1 MRLAIPAQI
10 KTNLHDISRVILVV
24 VNPVM
29 PITAELNFT
38 HILNFD
44 WVELHDRVF
53 ESASCIKFAV
63 QYTNEA
69 VENIVFSNKWEAIH
83 ASQYPNGSHLCVRN
97 QTSKL
102 FENSLE
108 GRLACLDEVDSR
120 ILEVY
125 RQDDE
130 DYGLKN
136 LIYYTVFFDNGY
148 VELLNKSIMSV
159 LENSSASFDILLIT
173 DRATKKKIEKQPFTK
188 YIKPKYLLVA
198 APADGIK
205 ASQNKLR
212 VFDYDRI
219 KRYGKI
225 LFLDCDVICLKDV
238 DKIFKQDIHTDR
250 LYTARNL
257 DLTMRHHSTFPHG
270 FDFLG
275 EEHIAAMSEL
285 GQLPFNA
292 GQFLFRASRKMR
304 QHFNNVNWFMSNWSG
319 EYFFEQSFMNYYFC
333 KAGLTDDT
341 VLQKYV
347 SVICTTDEVEGQTT
361 ENTCLVHFIAP
372 PLNAK
377 AKLEYISEFS
387 DRFS

>member
-1 MRLAIPAQI
+1 MRLAIPSQI

-83 ASQYPNGSHLCVRN
+83 TSQYPNGSHLCVRN

-285 GQLPFNA
+285 GQMPFNA